1 MSDKEIRKQATS
13 YLQILLSIML
23 FTLIVID
30 AFLPDWE
37 LDLKAY
43 IILGAG
49 TLGARPETVA
59 DWLSGFFGTRKN
71 DKT

>member
-1 MSDKEIRKQATS
+1 MSEKEIRKQATS

-37 LDLKAY
+37 LDWKAFV
-43 IILGAG
+43 ILGFGA
-49 TLGARPETVA
+49 LGARPETVA
-59 DWLSGFFGTRKN
+59 GIFGIGKN